1 MPVNGRLVGAIE
13 SDFALSTQQTFVL
26 VMFSDPKPDHGAL
39 LHDSYGAVLP
49 IDPHGPDIAFLIHFF
64 HAQGTVLGIPLPKLV
79 RIACFFPNILG
90 QGHRQAVKRLSPSGN
105 HDPNSIQPFP
115 LSDLPPKPPPPSR
128 AAGLET
134 RQRGRPSA
142 FPTPA
147 PQS

>member
-64 HAQGTVLGIPLPKLV
+64 HAQRGVFGVHFPKP
-79 RIACFFPNILG
+79 IHISGFFSDLLW

-105 HDPNSIQPFP
+105 HDQNSIQPFP